1 MTQLLNLRTRL
12 RAMAIFR
19 NLLADPVVEP
29 LCVLLEKLEQG
40 APQEAASA
48 YGAFVSSLYRAGDG
62 NLGRYIQDAVE
73 GDENA
78 YVRAIGCG
86 ETPPEYMTQCLEKE
100 LETLQTAA
108 SLSSAD
114 FLRTGLEGMDFL
126 PDFGTEPVQLAEG
139 YRRRLH
145 ALGRYGYG
153 IYARHHMFYLGTQG
167 GIIPVAHPDGTR
179 LSELVDYQREKQLVL
194 DNTRALLA
202 GRPAANV
209 LLTGDAGTGKSSTIK
224 AVVNELYQ
232 EGLRIIEIRKD
243 QLWELPTILDELSE
257 NPLKFILFID
267 DLSFQKG
274 DDNYSSLKAVLEGS
288 VSARSRNVVIY
299 ATSNRRHLVKEAF
312 SDRETDDVHRNDTM
326 QELLSLSERFGLQ
339 VTFQKPDKA
348 RYLNIVR
355 HLADTAGITM
365 DPSCLEAM
373 AERFALSRG
382 GRSCRAARQ
391 FVEGLIAAG
400 TVKD

>member
-1 MTQLLNLRTRL
+1 MMQLSNLLTRL
-12 RAMAIFR
+12 RVMAVFR
-19 NLLADPVVEP
+19 NLLEDPVVAS

-40 APQEAASA
+40 TPQEAASA
-48 YGAFVSSLYRAGDG
+48 YGALVSHLYQSGDG
-62 NLGRYIQDAVE
+62 NLSRYIQDAVE
-73 GDENA
+73 CDENT
-78 YVRAIGCG
+78 YVRAIGRG

-100 LETLQTAA
+100 LETLQAAA
-108 SLSSAD
+108 SLSAAD
-114 FLRTGLEGMDFL
+114 FLHAGLEGMDFL
-126 PDFGTEPVQLAEG
+126 PDFGTERIELAEG
-139 YRRRLH
+139 FRRRLQ

-153 IYARHHMFYLGTQG
+153 IYARHHMFYLNAQG
-167 GIIPVAHPDGTR
+167 DMIPVVHPDGTR
-179 LSELVDYQREKQLVL
+179 LSDLVDYQREKQLIL

-209 LLTGDAGTGKSSTIK
+209 LLTGDAGTGKSSTVK
-224 AVVNELYQ
+224 AVVNELYP
-232 EGLRIIEIRKD
+232 EGLRIIEVRKD

-288 VSARSRNVVIY
+288 VSAKSRNVVIY
-299 ATSNRRHLVKEAF
+299 ATSNRRHLVKETF
-312 SDRETDDVHRNDTM
+312 SDREADDVHRNDTM

-348 RYLNIVR
+348 AYLNIVC
-355 HLADTAGITM
+355 HLADAAGVTVER
-365 DPSCLEAM
+365 SNLEAM
-373 AERFALSRG
+373 AERFALGRG

-400 TVKD
+400 AVKD